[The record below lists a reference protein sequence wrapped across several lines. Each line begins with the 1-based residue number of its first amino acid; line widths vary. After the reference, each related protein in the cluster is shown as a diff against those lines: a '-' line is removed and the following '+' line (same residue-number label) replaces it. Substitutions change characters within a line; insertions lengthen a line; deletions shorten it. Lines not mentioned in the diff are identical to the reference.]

1 MHSKDG
7 VVGLALIVLSFA
19 CLQSTNPF
27 RMKTFFLFV
36 GGKGA
41 HMDGQLSCQLEL
53 FNYIKLHLNYLPYLC
68 KGALGTL
75 ALKLMKSLIPEPLGI
90 IFRFGKM
97 H

>member
-1 MHSKDG
+1 
-7 VVGLALIVLSFA
+7 
-19 CLQSTNPF
+19 
-27 RMKTFFLFV
+27 
-36 GGKGA
+36 
-41 HMDGQLSCQLEL
+41 MDGQLNCQLEL